1 MDIAELKQQA
11 RAQEQQANLGQALET
26 YRQILSEIEAI
37 GGIRQELPVLIKI
50 GDLYLKIGDVD
61 QAVDSYER
69 AAGEYAAQGAA
80 QPVMSLCTKIIRADP
95 QAVGAY
101 LRLARRLLD
110 SGFPDGA
117 REVLIDYAQRGKLD
131 KTREGLERLAGR
143 ADDEVKRVLARAIDV
158 AEERIPR
165 RTPRPKAPPPLPQ
178 PPPQPVAQEPV
189 TLEPAGPTKRLTV
202 PVGALDAELDPNL
215 LEMRPPEPRPAEPS
229 APSPPPEV
237 VPQQAFPTAEDLQAP
252 LLPEAPPPR
261 AGPVAPPPPPPTPA
275 PPRLDVEATIAPP
288 MDGMLPTMPPPAAP
302 PSAEPP
308 PPPRLSVPLMEAVVE
323 PPLVSR
329 SADAWGEE
337 RTRPSRPSHAIPE
350 EPHPPSRP
358 HPRPSRASVR
368 MAAPARPSRASWFWR
383 VLGLMVVV
391 GGVVGVL
398 VWRQV
403 IPLDRLRTLLRQAEQ
418 KVATAPPAQ
427 PAAQP
432 PAARRPDTVMARDT
446 ATMGAPTTAN
456 PTPPPPPAAE
466 RPRRPVRPT
475 LPPGVSLTRSVMLVS
490 GLRVESVSPIEAAG
504 KTGFSIVQVLSTGQR
519 LILEEFPADTVGAGG
534 EIGLTGIPPDTVV
547 GHVRMADLE
556 IVMKAAGISEDRMVQ
571 FLQDLVQVKP

>member
-1 MDIAELKQQA
+1 VDIAELKQQA

-261 AGPVAPPPPPPTPA
+261 AGPVAPPPPPPTPH
-275 PPRLDVEATIAPP
+275 PGWTSR
-288 MDGMLPTMPPPAAP
+288 
-302 PSAEPP
+302 
-308 PPPRLSVPLMEAVVE
+308 
-323 PPLVSR
+323 PPLR
-329 SADAWGEE
+329 HPWTAC
-337 RTRPSRPSHAIPE
+337 SRPC
-350 EPHPPSRP
+350 
-358 HPRPSRASVR
+358 
-368 MAAPARPSRASWFWR
+368 
-383 VLGLMVVV
+383 L
-391 GGVVGVL
+391 
-398 VWRQV
+398 
-403 IPLDRLRTLLRQAEQ
+403 
-418 KVATAPPAQ
+418 
-427 PAAQP
+427 
-432 PAARRPDTVMARDT
+432 
-446 ATMGAPTTAN
+446 
-456 PTPPPPPAAE
+456 
-466 RPRRPVRPT
+466 RPRRRRQPSPRRHPV
-475 LPPGVSLTRSVMLVS
+475 
-490 GLRVESVSPIEAAG
+490 
-504 KTGFSIVQVLSTGQR
+504 
-519 LILEEFPADTVGAGG
+519 
-534 EIGLTGIPPDTVV
+534 
-547 GHVRMADLE
+547 
-556 IVMKAAGISEDRMVQ
+556 
-571 FLQDLVQVKP
+571 